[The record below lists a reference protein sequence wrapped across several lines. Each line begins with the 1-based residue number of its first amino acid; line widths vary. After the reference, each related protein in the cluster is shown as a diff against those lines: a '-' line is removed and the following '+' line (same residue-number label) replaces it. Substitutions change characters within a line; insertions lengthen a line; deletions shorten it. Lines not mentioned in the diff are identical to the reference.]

1 MRATE
6 RNERKFLKENPCIPR
21 KFLPIYNGKETP
33 KENKIMQNLT
43 KEKLRA
49 ELQLQN
55 IRYERQLDFIKKI
68 DDEMTNL
75 IKVIS
80 MKKLQLF
87 SKSNELNNVNR
98 RA

>member
-68 DDEMTNL
+68 DGEMTNL
-75 IKVIS
+75 IK
-80 MKKLQLF
+80 
-87 SKSNELNNVNR
+87 SNFNEKI
-98 RA
+98 AIIQQEQ

>member
-55 IRYERQLDFIKKI
+55 IRYERQLDFIKKT
-68 DDEMTNL
+68 DDEMTND
-75 IKVIS
+75 K
-80 MKKLQLF
+80 
-87 SKSNELNNVNR
+87 
-98 RA
+98 